1 MNFEPSEEQQLLAAS
16 VARLFEDH
24 GAQAPADPAE
34 QWRDYR
40 DMGLLA
46 LPFAEASGGLGGRFE
61 DVMLVMEA
69 YGRALAQAPYPA
81 TAVLAG
87 RLIEAAGGGALLA
100 DLIAGEKRA
109 VLALYEP
116 GRRYRWNDPTT
127 VADRD
132 GEGWTLTGAKIAVLG
147 ADAATVLLCPATTAE
162 GLRLF
167 AVPATTA
174 GVTVDLRPTP
184 DGRRAADVRF
194 DGVRLPA
201 GAEIGDPATNEGL
214 IGAAVDGAVAAS
226 CAEMVGAMERLLD
239 LTVDYLATRQQFGVA
254 IGSFQ
259 ALQHRAAD
267 MLMAIEQARSM
278 TIHAVAML
286 DAAPG
291 ERAAGVAA
299 AKALVNRASRFVGQQ
314 AIQLHGG
321 MGLTSEYPAGRYF
334 QRLTVLENLYGDTDH
349 HLDRVEVA
357 GGLRAAWA

>member
-16 VARLFEDH
+16 VGRLFEDH
-24 GAQAPADPAE
+24 GAQTPVDPAA
-34 QWRDYR
+34 QWRDYAEI
-40 DMGLLA
+40 GLLG
-46 LPFAEASGGLGGRFE
+46 LPFAEANGGLGGRFE

-69 YGRALAQAPYPA
+69 YGRTLARAPYPA
-81 TAVLAG
+81 TVLLAG
-87 RLIEAAGGGALLA
+87 RLLEAAGVDGLLA
-100 DLIAGEKRA
+100 DLIAGERRA
-109 VLALYEP
+109 ALALHEP
-116 GRRYRWNDPTT
+116 GRRYRWDDPAT
-127 VADRD
+127 VAERD
-132 GEGWTLTGAKIAVLG
+132 AAGWTLTGTKIAVLG
-147 ADAATVLLCPATTAE
+147 ADAETVLLCPATTAD

-167 AVPATTA
+167 AVPAGA
-174 GVTVDLRPTP
+174 DGVAVEVRPTP
-184 DGRRAADVRF
+184 DGRWAADVRF

-201 GAEIGDPATNEGL
+201 GAEIGDPVTNAGL
-214 IGAAVDGAVAAS
+214 IAAALDGAIAAS
-226 CAEMVGAMERLLD
+226 CAEMVGAMEALLD
-239 LTVDYLATRQQFGVA
+239 LTVDYLGTRQQFGVA

-286 DAAPG
+286 DAPAG
-291 ERAAGVAA
+291 ERAAAVAA

-349 HLDRVEVA
+349 HLDVVEAA
-357 GGLRAAWA
+357 GGLRVA

>member
-24 GAQAPADPAE
+24 GAQTSADPAG

-40 DMGLLA
+40 DMGLLG

-69 YGRALAQAPYPA
+69 YGRALGQAPYPA
-81 TAVLAG
+81 AVVLAG
-87 RLIEAAGGGALLA
+87 RLLEAAGADALLA
-100 DLIAGEKRA
+100 DLIAGEKLAA
-109 VLALYEP
+109 VALYEP

-127 VADRD
+127 VAERE
-132 GEGWTLTGAKIAVLG
+132 GEGWTLTGAKIAVSG
-147 ADAATVLLCPATTAE
+147 ADAATVLLCPASTAE
-162 GLRLF
+162 GVRLF
-167 AVPATTA
+167 AVPAETA
-174 GVTVDLRPTP
+174 GVAVDLRPTP
-184 DGRRAADVRF
+184 DGRQAADVRF
-194 DGVRLPA
+194 DAVSLPA
-201 GAEIGDPATNEGL
+201 EAEIGDPATNHGL
-214 IGAAVDGAVAAS
+214 IAAAIDGAIAAS
-226 CAEMVGAMERLLD
+226 CAEMVGAMEKLLD

-286 DAAPG
+286 EAEARPRGAA
-291 ERAAGVAA
+291 VAA
-299 AKALVNRASRFVGQQ
+299 AKALVNRTSRFVGQQ

-349 HLDRVEVA
+349 HLDRVEAA
-357 GGLRAAWA
+357 GGLRAG